1 MHSSLIAIVLLV
13 CSGGLAEVVG
23 ARRLGFVTSGILQNN
38 VSVNRSWR
46 SRQQLGPS
54 QSYSRR
60 YNTIL
65 NSSNSKDQRDFDPHL
80 LLEGIADSNIDAN
93 PKDQHD
99 FDSHNLL
106 KHITDNINAQLER
119 EEASNT
125 IQRRQF
131 IAASMLVAS
140 TITTAAQPTNALP
153 KLTEKVNYM
162 QSPINKR
169 SGVTLSEP
177 ERTYPLSF
185 ITYLSRFLLVFDD
198 ECQQFWYTQ
207 AQAIPP
213 KSTKE
218 EVESIRLQQFG
229 QFAASVEVGLI
240 DFEDTDGPARLIDSL
255 VKRYGP
261 ASSNSTDSSTITS
274 STSTTDSSL
283 EYNQAKRKA
292 RKSKEALRQIA
303 LLFSLI
309 TKDQPV
315 DCITQIL
322 AADDDACIETIEMM
336 DSGAGYPPP
345 GYTTPNVVFPDPPTM
360 GTDFDADIAQGTA
373 IMKESGRILK
383 IELTQG
389 GRGYI
394 SPPQVTIS
402 YPEGESL
409 PASANAI
416 LGKKKQKGTVEKI
429 ELINPGKGYTS
440 TSDIT
445 VTISP
450 PDGEAVDGVTAT
462 AKAVLEYEVA
472 GINITSKGTGYAAE
486 RAINIEIDPPPG
498 GAKGTGGS
506 RSAFAIS
513 YPRGKS
519 TSYESFIGPDN
530 ASAIRSSLSN
540 VDTSQWIA
548 GKSALVFF
556 YHAKSSVQYEV
567 FEIGVLHLACMYLH
581 LFVLASCTLTRVS
594 IISLSPS

>member
-1 MHSSLIAIVLLV
+1 MYSSLIAILLLV
-13 CSGGLAEVVG
+13 CSDGPLKVVG
-23 ARRLGFVTSGILQNN
+23 ARRIGFVTSGILKNN
-38 VSVNRSWR
+38 VNVNRSWR
-46 SRQQLGPS
+46 SRQQLSPS
-54 QSYSRR
+54 QLYSRR
-60 YNTIL
+60 YTIL
-65 NSSNSKDQRDFDPHL
+65 NSSNSKYQRDFDPHL
-80 LLEGIADSNIDAN
+80 LLESIADSNIDTN
-93 PKDQHD
+93 PKDQKD
-99 FDSHNLL
+99 FDLNLL
-106 KHITDNINAQLER
+106 PNTILNSSIQVTER
-119 EEASNT
+119 EEASCT

-131 IAASMLVAS
+131 IAASMLLAS
-140 TITTAAQPTNALP
+140 AITTAAQPSNALS

-185 ITYLSRFLLVFDD
+185 ITYLSRFLFVFDD

-261 ASSNSTDSSTITS
+261 ASSNNSTDSTTTTAT
-274 STSTTDSSL
+274 TSTTDSSL

-360 GTDFDADIAQGTA
+360 GTDFDADIAKGTA

-394 SPPQVTIS
+394 SPPQVQIS

-440 TSDIT
+440 SSDIT

-450 PDGEAVDGVTAT
+450 PDGDTADGVTAT

-567 FEIGVLHLACMYLH
+567 SVI
-581 LFVLASCTLTRVS
+581 
-594 IISLSPS
+594 